1 MCQYKRLLKLTILI
15 GFVLQCFNTEAQT
28 GLVKGTIREA
38 ANNLPLTGA
47 SVYSASNTTLATSAD
62 FSGNYELKLPA
73 GKQVIV
79 CSFLGMLADTFTVT
93 VIADKIVVHDCNL
106 KSKGTDMDMVVVS
119 ASKYEQRLADVT
131 VSMQLI
137 QPRLIES
144 KNTVNVKTVLDQAPG
159 LNILDD
165 EPQMRGGSG
174 FAFGVGSRVSTLIDG
189 LPILTGDAGRTDWG
203 FIPTENIEQIE
214 ILEGASSVLYGSSAL
229 SGTINF
235 RTKYPTDTSSTYIRS
250 YTGFYSAPKNKGA
263 KWWNGA
269 ANMTGL
275 NFSQA
280 QIIKNSDL
288 IVGGQLNY
296 DHGYIGPYVLD
307 GSLPIKADTIT
318 DKDVAFKSARLN
330 FNYRFRPKNVTG
342 LSMGVNGNMMLAHSN
357 FCLVWAD
364 DTNGIYKAFPGTMT
378 ITDYVGVYLDP
389 FITYFTPNGFKH
401 NFHGRWYFTQN
412 DNSNNQSNST
422 NMFLGDYQFFKSI
435 EKLGDLNF
443 TGGIYMNQT
452 FSHAN
457 IYAGSGSPD
466 NTWQNVAAY
475 MQLDKKLFNVL
486 NVSLG
491 FREEYFKVNTTET
504 VWKPIFRAGLNL
516 KLTNTTNLRWSY
528 GQGYRFPTITERF
541 IITSTG
547 GISLF
552 PNPEI
557 KPESSWSTE
566 IGVKQSIK
574 IGNFIVYADVVAFW
588 QQFQNTI
595 EYIFGNWDPNM
606 AAGFKF
612 LNTGDTRVKGY
623 EISFTGGGKLYNNLS
638 INLLAG
644 YTYILPQ
651 TLNPDYVFATDNP
664 ADGFIPT
671 DLTYANTSTDTTNNI
686 LKYRFQNQV
695 KADVE
700 LIYKKIS
707 LGASLRYYSFMQ
719 NIDNTFYTLDESKV
733 LPTGITKYR
742 EIHNMGTTIIDL
754 RTSYQFTKSI
764 NAAFIVNNVV
774 NLQYTL
780 RPLKIESP
788 RTFTIQVS
796 ARF

>member
-1 MCQYKRLLKLTILI
+1 MLHYQNPFKLVILI
-15 GFVLQCFNTEAQT
+15 GLMLSCLLLKAQN
-28 GLVKGTIREA
+28 GLVKGIVREA
-38 ANNLPLTGA
+38 DYNLPLTGA
-47 SVYSASNTTLATSAD
+47 SVYSAANKQLATSAD
-62 FSGNYELKLPA
+62 FTGNYELKLPA
-73 GKQVIV
+73 GEHVII
-79 CSFLGMLADTFTVT
+79 CSFLGMIADTFTVT
-93 VIADKIVVHDCNL
+93 VTADKIFIHDCNL
-106 KSKGTDMDMVVVS
+106 KSKGTDIDMVVVS
-119 ASKYEQRLADVT
+119 ASKYEQRLADIT

-137 QPRLIES
+137 SPRLIES

-174 FAFGVGSRVSTLIDG
+174 FSFGVGSRVATLIDG

-235 RTKYPTDTSSTYIRS
+235 RTKYPTDTASTYIRS
-250 YTGFYSAPKNKGA
+250 YTGFYSAPQNKTA
-263 KWWNGA
+263 KWYDGA
-269 ANMTGL
+269 ANFSGL
-275 NFSQA
+275 NFSHA
-280 QIIKNSDL
+280 QIIKHSDL
-288 IVGGQLNY
+288 TVGGQLNY
-296 DHGYIGPYVLD
+296 DHGYIGPYILD

-318 DKDVAFKSARLN
+318 NADVANKSVRLN

-357 FCLVWAD
+357 FCLVWAN
-364 DTNGIYKAFPGTMT
+364 DTDGIYEAFPGTMT
-378 ITDYVGVYLDP
+378 ITDYTGVYLDP

-412 DNSNNQSNST
+412 NNSNNQSNST

-435 EKLGDLNF
+435 ERLGDLNF
-443 TGGIYMNQT
+443 TGGIYINQT

-457 IYAGSGSPD
+457 IFAGSGSPD

-475 MQLDKKLFNVL
+475 IQLDKKLWNAL
-486 NVSLG
+486 NVSFG
-491 FREEYFKVNTTET
+491 FREEYFKVNTTT
-504 VWKPIFRAGLNL
+504 SVWKPILRAGLNL
-516 KLTNTTNLRWSY
+516 KLTSTTNLRWSY

-541 IITSTG
+541 IVTSTG
-547 GISLF
+547 GITLF
-552 PNPEI
+552 SNPQI
-557 KPESSWSTE
+557 QPESSWSTE
-566 IGVKQSIK
+566 IGVKQSVK
-574 IGNFIVYADVVAFW
+574 IGRFIVYADVVAFL
-588 QQFQNTI
+588 QEYRNTI
-595 EYIFGNWDPNM
+595 EYIFGNWDPDLS
-606 AAGFKF
+606 AGFKF
-612 LNTGDTRVKGY
+612 LNTGDTRIKGY
-623 EISFTGGGKLYNNLS
+623 EISFTGGGKLYQNLS

-651 TLNPDYVFATDNP
+651 TLNPDFVFATDNP

-671 DLTYANTSTDTTNNI
+671 NLTYANTSTDTTNNI
-686 LKYRFQNQV
+686 LKYRFQNQI

-719 NIDNTFYTLDESKV
+719 NIDNTFYTLDASQV

-742 EIHNMGTTIIDL
+742 EVHNNGTTIIDL
-754 RTSYQFTKSI
+754 RSSYQFTKTI
-764 NAAFIVNNVV
+764 NAAFIINNIA